1 MIQRVQGWG
10 GVNGLFRFLPD
21 GSVERGLVV
30 RQIID
35 ANSEPRIVSPAI
47 KEFSSGS

>member
-1 MIQRVQGWG
+1 MVQRVQGWG

-35 ANSEPRIVSPAI
+35 ASEPRIVSPAI
-47 KEFSSGS
+47 KEFGPGS